1 VRLRF
6 AFFKKSEFGGKKQL
20 EKTMT
25 TKEIAPGNNPQAER
39 EILIHALRTATAKS
53 RLITNQLESV
63 GVMLRH
69 RCVTTEQAMQE
80 LADEGILDLVEFKR
94 PVSAR

>member
-1 VRLRF
+1 
-6 AFFKKSEFGGKKQL
+6 
-20 EKTMT
+20 MT
-25 TKEIAPGNNPQAER
+25 ISKEAAPGNNPQAER
-39 EILIHALRTATAKS
+39 ELLIHALRTATARS

-80 LADEGILDLVEFKR
+80 LADEGILDLIEFRR
-94 PVSAR
+94 PGSAS